1 MKIVNYLQGN
11 LSRVGVVEDGN
22 LVDLSEPFSRYGLRV
37 DSLDSMLELG
47 LFDKIDDA
55 LRESSISIKLSKVK
69 LLPPVIH
76 PEKIMLAA
84 VNYYSH
90 EREQG
95 ASRPGLPYL
104 FTKFRNA
111 LTGPYDDLLL
121 PVASEKMD
129 YEGELAVIIGKKGKY
144 IKKTEAM
151 DHVLGFTVADDV
163 SFRDLQFP
171 SGWPNVLNPYGQN
184 WVKGKSLDYAFP
196 LGPWV
201 ITADEI
207 DDPYSLNIRTTVNGE
222 VKQDGNTSD
231 IIFSIEELIEY
242 ASNGI
247 TLMPGDVIST
257 GTPHGVA
264 AFNQERFLSE
274 GDIVEVTVS
283 KVGYIRNRVKKEQ

>member
-1 MKIVNYLQGN
+1 MKIVNYLQGGM
-11 LSRVGVVEDGN
+11 SKVGVIKDEN

-69 LLPPVIH
+69 LLPPVIR

-90 EREQG
+90 DREQG
-95 ASRPGLPYL
+95 VSRPELPYL
-104 FTKFRNA
+104 FAKFRNA

-121 PVASEKMD
+121 PVASKKMD

-151 DHVLGFTVADDV
+151 EHVLGFAVADDV

-171 SGWPNVLNPYGQN
+171 PGWPNVLNPYGQN
-184 WVKGKSLDYAFP
+184 WIKGKSLDYALP

-201 ITADEI
+201 VTKDEI

-231 IIFSIEELIEY
+231 MIFSIEELIEY
-242 ASNGI
+242 ASNGM

-257 GTPHGVA
+257 GTPYGVA
-264 AFNQERFLSE
+264 AFNQKRFLSE

-283 KVGYIRNRVKKEQ
+283 KVGYIRNRVKKE

>member
-1 MKIVNYLQGN
+1 MKIVNYLQGGM
-11 LSRVGVVEDGN
+11 SRVGVINDGN

-37 DSLDSMLELG
+37 DSLDSMFELG

-55 LRESSISIKLSKVK
+55 LRESSISIKFSKVK
-69 LLPPVIH
+69 LLPPVIR

-95 ASRPGLPYL
+95 VSRPELPYL

-121 PVASEKMD
+121 PLASEKMD

-151 DHVLGFTVADDV
+151 EHVLGFAVADDV

-171 SGWPNVLNPYGQN
+171 PGWPNVLNPYGQN
-184 WVKGKSLDYAFP
+184 WIRGKSLDYAFP

-231 IIFSIEELIEY
+231 MIFSIEELIEY
-242 ASNGI
+242 ASNGM
-247 TLMPGDVIST
+247 TLIPGDVIST

-264 AFNQERFLSE
+264 AFNQKRFLNE

-283 KVGYIRNRVKKEQ
+283 RVGYIRNRVKKE

>member
-1 MKIVNYLQGN
+1 MKIANYLHGGM
-11 LSRVGVVEDGN
+11 SRVGIVNDGN
-22 LVDLSEPFSRYGLRV
+22 IVDLSEPFSRYGLRV
-37 DSLDSMLELG
+37 DSLDSMLELD
-47 LFDKIDDA
+47 LFDKMDDV
-55 LRESSISIKLSKVK
+55 LKESSISYKLSEVK
-69 LLPPVIH
+69 LLPPVIR

-95 ASRPGLPYL
+95 ASRPELPYL

-111 LTGPYDDLLL
+111 LVGPYDDILL
-121 PVASEKMD
+121 PAVSEKMD

-144 IKKTEAM
+144 IKKTAAM
-151 DHVLGFTVADDV
+151 NYVLGFAVADDV

-171 SGWPNVLNPYGQN
+171 TGWPNILNPYGQN
-184 WVKGKSLDYAFP
+184 WIRGKSLDHAFP

-201 ITADEI
+201 VTADEI
-207 DDPYSLNIRTTVNGE
+207 DDPYSLNIRTSVNGE
-222 VKQDGNTSD
+222 IRQDGRTSD
-231 IIFSIEELIEY
+231 MIFGVEELIEY

-257 GTPHGVA
+257 GTPQGVA
-264 AFNQERFLSE
+264 AFNKKRFLGE

-283 KVGYIRNRVKKEQ
+283 RIGYIRNRVKKE

>member
-1 MKIVNYLQGN
+1 MKIANYLHGGM
-11 LSRVGVVEDGN
+11 SRVGIVNDGN
-22 LVDLSEPFSRYGLRV
+22 IIDLSEPFSRYGLRV
-37 DSLDSMLELG
+37 DSLDSMLELD
-47 LFDKIDDA
+47 LFDKMDDV
-55 LRESSISIKLSKVK
+55 LKESSISYKLSEVK
-69 LLPPVIH
+69 LLSPVIR

-95 ASRPGLPYL
+95 ASRPELPYL

-111 LTGPYDDLLL
+111 LVGPYDDILL
-121 PVASEKMD
+121 PAVSEKMD

-144 IKKTEAM
+144 IKKTAAM
-151 DHVLGFTVADDV
+151 NYVLGFAVADDV

-171 SGWPNVLNPYGQN
+171 TGWPNILNPYGQN
-184 WVKGKSLDYAFP
+184 WIRGKSLDHAFP

-201 ITADEI
+201 VTADEI
-207 DDPYSLNIRTTVNGE
+207 DDPYSLNIRTSVNGE
-222 VKQDGNTSD
+222 IRQDGRTSD
-231 IIFSIEELIEY
+231 MIFGVEELIEY

-257 GTPHGVA
+257 GTPQGVA
-264 AFNQERFLSE
+264 AFNKKRFLGE

-283 KVGYIRNRVKKEQ
+283 RIGYIRNRVKKE

>member
-1 MKIVNYLQGN
+1 MKIANYLHGGM
-11 LSRVGVVEDGN
+11 SRVGIVNDGN
-22 LVDLSEPFSRYGLRV
+22 IVDLSEPFSRYGLRV
-37 DSLDSMLELG
+37 DSLDSMLELD
-47 LFDKIDDA
+47 LFDKMDDV
-55 LRESSISIKLSKVK
+55 LKESSISYKLSEVK
-69 LLPPVIH
+69 LLSPVIR

-95 ASRPGLPYL
+95 ASRPELPYL

-111 LTGPYDDLLL
+111 LVGPYDDILL
-121 PVASEKMD
+121 PAVSEKMD

-144 IKKTEAM
+144 IKKTAAM
-151 DHVLGFTVADDV
+151 NYVLGFAVADDV

-171 SGWPNVLNPYGQN
+171 TGWPNILNPYGQN
-184 WVKGKSLDYAFP
+184 WIRGKSLDHAFP

-201 ITADEI
+201 VTADEI
-207 DDPYSLNIRTTVNGE
+207 DDPYSLNIRTSVNGE
-222 VKQDGNTSD
+222 IRQDGRTSD
-231 IIFSIEELIEY
+231 MIFGVEELIEY

-257 GTPHGVA
+257 GTPQGVA
-264 AFNQERFLSE
+264 AFNKKRFLGE

-283 KVGYIRNRVKKEQ
+283 RIGYIRNRVKKE

>member
-1 MKIVNYLQGN
+1 MKIANYLHGGM
-11 LSRVGVVEDGN
+11 SRVGIVNDGN
-22 LVDLSEPFSRYGLRV
+22 IVDLSEPFSRYGLRV
-37 DSLDSMLELG
+37 DSLDSMLELD
-47 LFDKIDDA
+47 LFDKMDDV
-55 LRESSISIKLSKVK
+55 LKESSISYKLSEVK
-69 LLPPVIH
+69 LLSPVIR

-95 ASRPGLPYL
+95 ASRPELPYL

-111 LTGPYDDLLL
+111 LVGPYDDILL
-121 PVASEKMD
+121 PAVSEKMD

-144 IKKTEAM
+144 IKKTAAM
-151 DHVLGFTVADDV
+151 NYVLGFAVADDV

-171 SGWPNVLNPYGQN
+171 TGWPNILNPYGQN
-184 WVKGKSLDYAFP
+184 WIRGKSLDHAFP

-201 ITADEI
+201 VTADEI
-207 DDPYSLNIRTTVNGE
+207 DDPYSLNIRTSVNGE
-222 VKQDGNTSD
+222 IRQDGRTSD
-231 IIFSIEELIEY
+231 MIFGVEELIEY

-257 GTPHGVA
+257 GTPQGVA
-264 AFNQERFLSE
+264 AFNEKRFLGE

-283 KVGYIRNRVKKEQ
+283 RIGYIRNRVKKE

>member
-55 LRESSISIKLSKVK
+55 LSEAM
-69 LLPPVIH
+69 H
-76 PEKIMLAA
+76 YANKINKNSQYSVRVAVGAA
-84 VNYYSH
+84 
-90 EREQG
+90 
-95 ASRPGLPYL
+95 
-104 FTKFRNA
+104 
-111 LTGPYDDLLL
+111 
-121 PVASEKMD
+121 
-129 YEGELAVIIGKKGKY
+129 GEETCGFAVIIGKKGKY

-231 IIFSIEELIEY
+231 MIFSIEELIEY

>member
-1 MKIVNYLQGN
+1 MKIANYLHGGM
-11 LSRVGVVEDGN
+11 SRVGIVNDGN
-22 LVDLSEPFSRYGLRV
+22 IVDLSEPFSRYGLRV
-37 DSLDSMLELG
+37 DSLDSMLELD
-47 LFDKIDDA
+47 LFDKMDDV
-55 LRESSISIKLSKVK
+55 LKESSISYKLSEVK
-69 LLPPVIH
+69 LLPPVIR

-95 ASRPGLPYL
+95 ASRPELPYL

-111 LTGPYDDLLL
+111 LVGPYDDILL
-121 PVASEKMD
+121 PAVSEKMD

-144 IKKTEAM
+144 IKKTAAM
-151 DHVLGFTVADDV
+151 NYVLGFAVADDV

-171 SGWPNVLNPYGQN
+171 TGWPNILNPYGQN
-184 WVKGKSLDYAFP
+184 WIRGKSLDHAFP

-201 ITADEI
+201 VTADEI
-207 DDPYSLNIRTTVNGE
+207 DDPYSLNIRTSVNGE
-222 VKQDGNTSD
+222 IRQDGRTSD
-231 IIFSIEELIEY
+231 MIFGVEELIEY

-257 GTPHGVA
+257 GTPQGVA
-264 AFNQERFLSE
+264 AFNEKRFLGE

-283 KVGYIRNRVKKEQ
+283 RIGYIRNRVKKE